1 MNSGIADARPAQL
14 GASQTI
20 STHSPQPAQQ
30 RRVVVVGAHGQCFD
44 EDVVAAKD
52 RIGQRARDVKHGLQV
67 KAGIR
72 SREQNSDGLL
82 AGGHSIWSSGHAS
95 ENAHSVGE

>member
-1 MNSGIADARPAQL
+1 M
-14 GASQTI
+14 T
-20 STHSPQPAQQ
+20 
-30 RRVVVVGAHGQCFD
+30 
-44 EDVVAAKD
+44 AKD
-52 RIGQRARDVKHGLQV
+52 MIGQRAHDVKHGLQV

-82 AGGHSIWSSGHAS
+82 AGGHSIWSSGHAL